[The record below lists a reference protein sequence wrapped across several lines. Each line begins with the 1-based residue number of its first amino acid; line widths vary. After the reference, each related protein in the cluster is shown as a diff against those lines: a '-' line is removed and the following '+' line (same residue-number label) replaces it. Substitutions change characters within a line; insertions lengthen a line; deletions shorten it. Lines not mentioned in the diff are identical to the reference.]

1 MFLPGMNT
9 EDWAALTVLN
19 NIIGG
24 NASSILYNEIRE
36 KLGLCYHISSRITF
50 MSDVSILSGYAG
62 VNKNSNTIIEDIKK
76 FLFSLKDRIT
86 DEMIENSKKYVNGIS
101 LMENETVDQIN
112 DLISIKEVN
121 GIETTL
127 EEDAEEV
134 NKVTK
139 QDIFNAID
147 KYVKEENICFFK
159 LTK

>member
-1 MFLPGMNT
+1 
-9 EDWAALTVLN
+9 
-19 NIIGG
+19 
-24 NASSILYNEIRE
+24 
-36 KLGLCYHISSRITF
+36 
-50 MSDVSILSGYAG
+50 MSDVSILSGYVG

-76 FLFSLKDRIT
+76 LLFSLKDRIT

-139 QDIFNAID
+139 QDIFDVID

>member
-1 MFLPGMNT
+1 MYSL
-9 EDWAALTVLN
+9 
-19 NIIGG
+19 
-24 NASSILYNEIRE
+24 
-36 KLGLCYHISSRITF
+36 
-50 MSDVSILSGYAG
+50 
-62 VNKNSNTIIEDIKK
+62 IEDIKK
-76 FLFSLKDRIT
+76 LLFSLKDRIT

-139 QDIFNAID
+139 QDIFDVID

>member
-1 MFLPGMNT
+1 MNNY
-9 EDWAALTVLN
+9 DLLN
-19 NIIGG
+19 YTLDPKNG
-24 NASSILYNEIRE
+24 EIRLRFPCPKCGLTE
-36 KLGLCYHISSRITF
+36 KHI
-50 MSDVSILSGYAG
+50 L
-62 VNKNSNTIIEDIKK
+62 NTKIENIKK
-76 FLFSLKDRIT
+76 LLFSLKDRIT

>member
-1 MFLPGMNT
+1 
-9 EDWAALTVLN
+9 
-19 NIIGG
+19 
-24 NASSILYNEIRE
+24 
-36 KLGLCYHISSRITF
+36 
-50 MSDVSILSGYAG
+50 
-62 VNKNSNTIIEDIKK
+62 
-76 FLFSLKDRIT
+76 
-86 DEMIENSKKYVNGIS
+86 
-101 LMENETVDQIN
+101 MENETVDQIN

-139 QDIFNAID
+139 QDIFDVID

>member
-1 MFLPGMNT
+1 MKNKYNT
-9 EDWAALTVLN
+9 YDK
-19 NIIGG
+19 
-24 NASSILYNEIRE
+24 NEIRE

-76 FLFSLKDRIT
+76 LLFSLKDRIT

-139 QDIFNAID
+139 QDIFDVID
-147 KYVKEENICFFK
+147 KYVKEYPKLFNIVK
-159 LTK
+159 LKSSKKYNKKSGKKLLF

>member
-1 MFLPGMNT
+1 M
-9 EDWAALTVLN
+9 
-19 NIIGG
+19 
-24 NASSILYNEIRE
+24 
-36 KLGLCYHISSRITF
+36 C
-50 MSDVSILSGYAG
+50 
-62 VNKNSNTIIEDIKK
+62 IEDIKK
-76 FLFSLKDRIT
+76 LLFSLKDRIT

-139 QDIFNAID
+139 QDIFDVID